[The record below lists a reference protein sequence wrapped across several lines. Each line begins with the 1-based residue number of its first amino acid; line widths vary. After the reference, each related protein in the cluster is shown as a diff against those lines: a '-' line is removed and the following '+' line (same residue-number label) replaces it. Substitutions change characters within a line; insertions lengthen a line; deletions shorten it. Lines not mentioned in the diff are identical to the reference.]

1 MSPVI
6 APAALPS
13 ATLQA
18 PVAVVQKAKPAPH
31 GWTTYT
37 VRSGDTLAAIAAR
50 TGTTTGVLASRNHLR
65 GGGNHLSIGQRLSVP
80 KTAAQARAEA
90 ARARAA
96 AAARAAAIKRATY
109 VVRSGD
115 TLSHIAAARA
125 SRSRP
130 CSRPTACRPVRSCRS
145 ARRSA
150 SPVPAPPS
158 ASRPAARPVSTTTYR
173 VRSGDTLSAIAART
187 RTSLATVYSLNRLN
201 ARSVIHPGQ
210 LLKVRGHDSGGDPA
224 GRHRGIHGP
233 PGRHP
238 ERHRRAS
245 TAPPSRP
252 CSRPTS
258 LSARSVIH
266 PGQRL
271 RVPAKPAKSAASS
284 NTFAGRTYP
293 RSTVNAAN
301 RNRAALARTSVPSRS
316 QTKAMIVA
324 TARRHGVDPK
334 LALAVGWQ
342 ESGWNQRQVSVANAI
357 GVMQVIPS
365 SGQWASDMAGRPLNL
380 LRTQD
385 NITAGV
391 VILRSPDPLGEEPR
405 PGDRRLL
412 PGPLLGAARTACT
425 PTPRSTWPTSRR
437 TAPACEAG
445 GGART
450 GRVPGDVSP
459 DTTHGPACAR

>member
-6 APAALPS
+6 APAALPQTPL
-13 ATLQA
+13 AA

-37 VRSGDTLAAIAAR
+37 VRAGDTLAAIADR
-50 TGTTTGVLASRNHLR
+50 TGTTTGVLASRNHLAH
-65 GGGNHLSIGQRLSVP
+65 GGNHLSIGQRLSVP

-96 AAARAAAIKRATY
+96 AAARAAAIRRATY
-109 VVRSGD
+109 VVRPGD
-115 TLSHIAAARA
+115 TLSHIAARKGVSLAALLKANHLSTRSVLQVGQKVRIPGSGAASAHRA
-125 SRSRP
+125 
-130 CSRPTACRPVRSCRS
+130 TG
-145 ARRSA
+145 A
-150 SPVPAPPS
+150 SKAI
-158 ASRPAARPVSTTTYR
+158 STTTYR
-173 VRSGDTLSAIAART
+173 VRNGDTLSAIAART
-187 RTSLATVYSLNRLN
+187 KTPLATVYRLNRLG

-210 LLKVRGHDSGGDPA
+210 LVKVRGTTPA
-224 GRHRGIHGP
+224 AT
-233 PGRHP
+233 
-238 ERHRRAS
+238 RRAGS
-245 TAPPSRP
+245 AAYRVRSGDTLSGIAVKHGTRLAALLK
-252 CSRPTS
+252 TNH

-271 RVPAKPAKSAASS
+271 RVPAKPAKSATSA

-293 RSTVNAAN
+293 SSTVNAAN
-301 RNRAALARTSVPSRS
+301 RNRSALARTSVPSRS

-324 TARRHGVDPK
+324 TARRHGVDPR

-365 SGQWASDMAGRPLNL
+365 SGQWASEMAGRKLNL

-391 VILRSPDPLGEEPR
+391 VILRSLTRSAKNLDQAIAGYYQGLYSVQQHGMYADTKVYVANIKAHR
-405 PGDRRLL
+405 
-412 PGPLLGAARTACT
+412 ARM
-425 PTPRSTWPTSRR
+425 
-437 TAPACEAG
+437 
-445 GGART
+445 
-450 GRVPGDVSP
+450 
-459 DTTHGPACAR
+459 